1 MLLLGFSVLGSPV
14 FVTLD
19 SSGEIIR
26 EKLEKEW
33 KKVKKDKGNATQ
45 RTWKERFMDSGDE
58 LEHVAFLVLWLSY
71 FVFPS
76 RYYHIYGAIL
86 PIAVHLSSG
95 TRIALAPAV
104 LAHLYGELS
113 LLKDHI
119 KAFKESTLTAQTDL
133 TALFKLVQVWTWERF
148 KELQP
153 KPNPLLK
160 SEPRLALWHDL
171 KQETSHAREILDNS
185 KIDSFEWRPYSI
197 TVQNWE
203 FPQFYPDKEMWVPV
217 CSSLDDVFI
226 SFARCIKV
234 SELVGIGK
242 VEQYFPNRVSSQFGM
257 LQDVPCPA
265 NQKSLSQEAAW
276 NEYNKPI
283 DDLTLYIPSR
293 RALPCVTP
301 MFCEWW
307 KKSLTG
313 FKFSSK
319 EIVVV
324 ESAETFKERTLIGD
338 DNSFTTSGSMT
349 NRTSEDG
356 MKKYEDSI
364 NKRPKY
370 MKRAREN
377 DEITMGCCH
386 TQVPLD
392 NDEVDGRLTIAQMV
406 GPSKKKYS
414 DVKNGGR
421 DTSEPL
427 GKKCRVEVDNNDSGP
442 CQKLA
447 STSYDGNETVP
458 PSEIEKK
465 NEATDETGSK
475 AGKNVVSPPETRKT
489 CDGELDAS
497 KSNADMI
504 NDGSKQPKC
513 LLHED
518 GIIAGEKASSDEK
531 LCGSEAA
538 KEDDI
543 VDDDIMI
550 NNNEPVSH
558 QQHASGGTKGDE
570 TSRAY
575 ESVVLSP
582 SDESNIHIAVAEG
595 SQGHE
600 QRCEENGEE
609 EAGSKGGNNTVL
621 SPFDENNF
629 SDPPFG
635 ANDTVVSP
643 RETRKTCHDEL
654 NVYESNEDIIN
665 DGSKE
670 PDCLLHEDG
679 SIAGEKTSSDENFCS
694 SEAEKQEE
702 SNIHI
707 TVAVGEGN
715 QGQGCLLHDNVLE
728 SDETLKSN
736 EVNEK
741 RNKDFGEGDDCNDS
755 YGKKFQELKVEAL
768 SIKERILKAQET
780 VTWLKKRRATK
791 QREIAVARLV

>member
-1 MLLLGFSVLGSPV
+1 MVLPTENSSPRSSKKPHLLKPCNNTSIDGSETPQNRSAPSPPELKFLSFSVSFNGWRFPNKNFKSWARKMAALHEPIWRKAGIFEAVTASTYKINPNTELVLGIAEKWCPDTKTFVFPWGETTITLEDVMLLLGFSVLGSPV

-86 PIAVHLSSG
+86 PIAVHLSS
-95 TRIALAPAV
+95 
-104 LAHLYGELS
+104 
-113 LLKDHI
+113 
-119 KAFKESTLTAQTDL
+119 
-133 TALFKLVQVWTWERF
+133 
-148 KELQP
+148 
-153 KPNPLLK
+153 
-160 SEPRLALWHDL
+160 
-171 KQETSHAREILDNS
+171 
-185 KIDSFEWRPYSI
+185 
-197 TVQNWE
+197 
-203 FPQFYPDKEMWVPV
+203 
-217 CSSLDDVFI
+217 
-226 SFARCIKV
+226 
-234 SELVGIGK
+234 
-242 VEQYFPNRVSSQFGM
+242 
-257 LQDVPCPA
+257 
-265 NQKSLSQEAAW
+265 
-276 NEYNKPI
+276 
-283 DDLTLYIPSR
+283 
-293 RALPCVTP
+293 
-301 MFCEWW
+301 
-307 KKSLTG
+307 
-313 FKFSSK
+313 
-319 EIVVV
+319 
-324 ESAETFKERTLIGD
+324 AETFKERTLIGD

-392 NDEVDGRLTIAQMV
+392 NDEVDGRLTIAQMM

-414 DVKNGGR
+414 DVKN
-421 DTSEPL
+421 
-427 GKKCRVEVDNNDSGP
+427 VEVDNNDSGP

>member
-1 MLLLGFSVLGSPV
+1 LLLL
-14 FVTLD
+14 
-19 SSGEIIR
+19 
-26 EKLEKEW
+26 
-33 KKVKKDKGNATQ
+33 
-45 RTWKERFMDSGDE
+45 
-58 LEHVAFLVLWLSY
+58 FLL
-71 FVFPS
+71 
-76 RYYHIYGAIL
+76 I
-86 PIAVHLSSG
+86 
-95 TRIALAPAV
+95 
-104 LAHLYGELS
+104 
-113 LLKDHI
+113 
-119 KAFKESTLTAQTDL
+119 
-133 TALFKLVQVWTWERF
+133 
-148 KELQP
+148 
-153 KPNPLLK
+153 
-160 SEPRLALWHDL
+160 
-171 KQETSHAREILDNS
+171 
-185 KIDSFEWRPYSI
+185 
-197 TVQNWE
+197 
-203 FPQFYPDKEMWVPV
+203 
-217 CSSLDDVFI
+217 
-226 SFARCIKV
+226 CI
-234 SELVGIGK
+234 
-242 VEQYFPNRVSSQFGM
+242 
-257 LQDVPCPA
+257 
-265 NQKSLSQEAAW
+265 
-276 NEYNKPI
+276 
-283 DDLTLYIPSR
+283 
-293 RALPCVTP
+293 
-301 MFCEWW
+301 
-307 KKSLTG
+307 
-313 FKFSSK
+313 
-319 EIVVV
+319 
-324 ESAETFKERTLIGD
+324 
-338 DNSFTTSGSMT
+338 
-349 NRTSEDG
+349 
-356 MKKYEDSI
+356 
-364 NKRPKY
+364 
-370 MKRAREN
+370 
-377 DEITMGCCH
+377 
-386 TQVPLD
+386 D